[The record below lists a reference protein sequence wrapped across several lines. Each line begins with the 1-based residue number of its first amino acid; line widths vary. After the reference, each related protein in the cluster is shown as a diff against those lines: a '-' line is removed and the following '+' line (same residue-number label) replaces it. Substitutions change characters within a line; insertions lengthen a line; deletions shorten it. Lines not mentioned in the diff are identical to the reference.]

1 MSTPFQKTASDSTAA
16 GHHAVDQ
23 ASGAAHR
30 ALDSTREFATSAFEN
45 AEGKMRGLHSRV
57 DPMVDLLAEKAQKLA
72 RQSFDMATE
81 ARQRAQQS
89 LNQASAATSRYVA
102 EQPLRSVLIAAAV
115 GAAVALLIA
124 ASSRDRNTTRY

>member
-1 MSTPFQKTASDSTAA
+1 MSTPFQKTARDSTSA
-16 GHHAVDQ
+16 GHQAVDE

-30 ALDSTREFATSAFEN
+30 ALDSTREYATSALEN

-89 LNQASAATSRYVA
+89 LNQASLATSRYVS

-115 GAAVALLIA
+115 GAAVALLISA
-124 ASSRDRNTTRY
+124 SRDRNSTRY

>member
-1 MSTPFQKTASDSTAA
+1 MSTPFQKTARDSTSA
-16 GHHAVDQ
+16 GHQAVDE

-30 ALDSTREFATSAFEN
+30 ALDSTREYATSALEN

-89 LNQASAATSRYVA
+89 LNQASLATSRYVS
-102 EQPLRSVLIAAAV
+102 EQPSRSVLIAAAV
-115 GAAVALLIA
+115 GAAVALLISA
-124 ASSRDRNTTRY
+124 SRDRNSTRY